1 MSYQPVYGDY
11 GVVGTTGV
19 FGRLIQIGTL
29 SRWNH
34 AVIYIGNNEVVE
46 ATPKGVIVSPV
57 TKYPKGTIAWN
68 QHEGITPEER
78 TAVVAEAHKLVGKP
92 YDFFTILVLALRIL
106 GIKLLSNMYV
116 LKRLAEKDGF
126 ICSELVDHCYDV
138 AGRTISDKPDYLTTP
153 GDLAF
158 RLIYQ

>member
-1 MSYQPVYGDY
+1 MYGDY
-11 GVVGTTGV
+11 GVVYTHGF
-19 FGRLIQIGTL
+19 FGKLIRLGTL

-34 AVIYIGNNEVVE
+34 AVIYIGNGQIIE
-46 ATPKGVIVSPV
+46 ANPQGVQISPV
-57 TKYPKGTIAWN
+57 TKYPEGTIAWN
-68 QHEGITPEER
+68 KHEGLNIDQR
-78 TAVVAEAHKLVGKP
+78 TAIVAAAHKAVGQP

-116 LKRLAEKDGF
+116 LRRLAEKDGF
-126 ICSELVDHCYDV
+126 ICSELVDHCYDQ
-138 AGRTISDKPDYLTTP
+138 AGVTISDKPDYLTTP